1 MLLAVFFSGC
11 CDKRSY
17 FNNKKDYCNSLALY
31 KDYHNSL
38 HMSRRLCQ
46 GIFIENT
53 CDQGSSKLCQ
63 NCENNKYRYGCKSV
77 MGMIY

>member
-38 HMSRRLCQ
+38 HMSSEFGAEILL
-46 GIFIENT
+46 ENIRNPEN
-53 CDQGSSKLCQ
+53 Q
-63 NCENNKYRYGCKSV
+63 NCAKIAKITNI
-77 MGMIY
+77 GMVVKV